1 MERNMTA
8 TVFDANAHCAG
19 YRKMCGTGF
28 EHNLLKSTKSYTI
41 DSIAIKQRSDGSVAV
56 VVYYAK
62 ISGIK
67 VNNRKRR

>member
-1 MERNMTA
+1 
-8 TVFDANAHCAG
+8 
-19 YRKMCGTGF
+19 MCDG
-28 EHNLLKSTKSYTI
+28 
-41 DSIAIKQRSDGSVAV
+41 SIAA